1 MDGEDAVGG
10 AQDCPARAVQRPAAA
25 PALLAIR
32 RCITY
37 SDGGAIKDEA
47 RNDQERSTERSR
59 TKHAAI
65 KDEEAEEAGAEKGR
79 EVADKALKKRDGVG
93 EEAEGNLKVLHC
105 SYDSPSLNWRVP
117 TFLALV

>member
-37 SDGGAIKDEA
+37 SDDGAI
-47 RNDQERSTERSR
+47 R
-59 TKHAAI
+59 
-65 KDEEAEEAGAEKGR
+65 DEEAEEAGAEKGR
-79 EVADKALKKRDGVG
+79 EVADKALKKRDWVG
-93 EEAEGNLKVLHC
+93 EEAEGNPKVLHC